1 MPLPASFASYG
12 SSVTV
17 FLLTAFPLDVEAQTW
32 PRGGGIEGKY
42 LHINWLV
49 NPTPTPLQK
58 KYQASV
64 FMGNRIF
71 ASVGGGGSEDDIIL
85 NKIKLK
91 VA

>member
-1 MPLPASFASYG
+1 M
-12 SSVTV
+12 
-17 FLLTAFPLDVEAQTW
+17 EAQTW

-49 NPTPTPLQK
+49 NPTPLLLQK

-71 ASVGGGGSEDDIIL
+71 ASVGGGSEDDIIL
-85 NKIKLK
+85 IIK
-91 VA
+91 